1 MKLRIT
7 HEVTDNQRTALNVA
21 LNGKF
26 TPLPREDL
34 EGWLTETIEV
44 ELSALEA
51 TFDEL
56 TAELTRKV
64 KAGLGV

>member
-21 LNGKF
+21 LNGRF

-34 EGWLTETIEV
+34 EAWLTDTIAV
-44 ELSALEA
+44 ELDDLEA
-51 TFDEL
+51 TFNEL

-64 KAGLGV
+64 KEGLGA